1 MADELFELEESFL
14 DPAVQDDPFD
24 TYTTLHEKCPVYKVP
39 ENGLY
44 MVTKYED
51 VREVLTTPS
60 IYSSRPGTGAGG
72 LNEASKAH
80 AQVFQEKGW
89 VKGRT
94 LQRTDPP
101 EHSHYRKILGRVFT
115 NRAVEGMIPRIDE
128 ITHSLIDQFIDRGQ
142 CEFVSEF
149 ALPLPGIFICEQ
161 LGLPAEEYETFK
173 KWADAM
179 LAMSQ
184 RPLSPDEAVIQAE
197 YEVEAQHH
205 LAREFEKRRE
215 EPTDDLISALV
226 HAHQED
232 EPFTMEELQDLMH
245 QLVTGGFETTTA
257 AIGTSMWLL
266 LRYPDQMQ
274 KLRDDRSLQKNFI
287 EESLRFDSPV
297 AGLWRTAACP
307 AEIGGAS
314 IPEGSAVMPRFAA
327 ANRDA
332 EVFESPEVFDITRE
346 DLHKHVAFGLGSHFC
361 MGASLARAELMS
373 AFTAILDRMDN
384 IRLAKP
390 LDDNPHKFSFFLRP
404 MKELHI
410 EFDKI

>member
-1 MADELFELEESFL
+1 MAEESFELDESFL
-14 DPAVQDDPFD
+14 DPVVQDDPFD
-24 TYTTLHEKCPVYKVP
+24 AYATLHEKCPVYKVP

-80 AQVFQEKGW
+80 AQVFEEKGW

-94 LQRTDPP
+94 LQRTAPP

-115 NRAVEGMIPRIDE
+115 RRAVDGMIPRIDE
-128 ITHSLIDQFIDRGQ
+128 ITHGLIDQFIDRGH

-184 RPLSPDEAVIQAE
+184 RPLSPEEAVVQAE

-205 LAREFEKRRE
+205 LAREFDKRRK

-257 AIGTSMWLL
+257 ALSTSMWLL
-266 LRYPDQMQ
+266 
-274 KLRDDRSLQKNFI
+274 
-287 EESLRFDSPV
+287 
-297 AGLWRTAACP
+297 
-307 AEIGGAS
+307 
-314 IPEGSAVMPRFAA
+314 
-327 ANRDA
+327 
-332 EVFESPEVFDITRE
+332 
-346 DLHKHVAFGLGSHFC
+346 
-361 MGASLARAELMS
+361 
-373 AFTAILDRMDN
+373 
-384 IRLAKP
+384 
-390 LDDNPHKFSFFLRP
+390 
-404 MKELHI
+404 
-410 EFDKI
+410 